1 MSYIGATPQIGGYH
15 KLDQITTDGSA
26 SYTMQLN
33 SGNFVPE
40 SANHLIVSV
49 NGVIQ
54 APTDSFT
61 VSGSTITF
69 ASSLSVSDTI
79 DFIMALGN
87 TLDIGT
93 PSDGTISASKLATT
107 SITGQTAETSAN
119 DSDSLLIYDDSATAL
134 RKMTRAN
141 FLTGVGGTNSPY
153 FYGVKASNQTIN
165 RGTLTV
171 INGFTSNELD
181 SDSAFNGQTFTVPSG
196 KGGLYYFHAN
206 LFGSFGSVGN
216 DGEEAQLNFRKNG
229 STINYP
235 EAKHLIANTYNIMR
249 ISLSFSIIQNLSV
262 GDTIEVS
269 FSLKDGDASST
280 TNHTVTNQS
289 HFMGFKLI

>member
-1 MSYIGATPQIGGYH
+1 MYIGATPQIGGYH

-93 PSDGTISASKLATT
+93 PSDNTVSLSKLTATGTKDSTTFLRGDNTFAVPSDNTPCFEAYLSST
-107 SITGQTAETSAN
+107 SGLVTNNVVTKVQFDTE
-119 DSDSLLIYDDSATAL
+119 IYDTDSNYDNSTNYRFTPTVAGKYFVYAQIL
-134 RKMTRAN
+134 MN
-141 FLTGVGGTNSPY
+141 QGG
-153 FYGVKASNQTIN
+153 
-165 RGTLTV
+165 
-171 INGFTSNELD
+171 
-181 SDSAFNGQTFTVPSG
+181 
-196 KGGLYYFHAN
+196 
-206 LFGSFGSVGN
+206 GS
-216 DGEEAQLNFRKNG
+216 LNYSRIFIYKNG
-229 STINYP
+229 SEYSSRRMEQTTNPVDRQGLNISTVIDMNGSTDYLEIFGQAQGGNTNYQA
-235 EAKHLIANTYNIMR
+235 EQKNNHFGAFR
-249 ISLSFSIIQNLSV
+249 IIQ
-262 GDTIEVS
+262 
-269 FSLKDGDASST
+269 
-280 TNHTVTNQS
+280 
-289 HFMGFKLI
+289 

>member
-1 MSYIGATPQIGGYH
+1 MVGYIGATPQIGGYH
-15 KLDQITTDGSA
+15 KLDQITTNGSA

-69 ASSLSVSDTI
+69 ASSLSASDTI

-119 DSDSLLIYDDSATAL
+119 DSDILLIYDDSATAL

-141 FLTGVGGTNSPY
+141 FLSGVGGDNTPS
-153 FYGVKASNQTIN
+153 FKAQVSSNLGPFSANTWTDISFNTEQYDTDN
-165 RGTLTV
+165 
-171 INGFTSNELD
+171 
-181 SDSAFNGQTFTVPSG
+181 AFNGTTYTIPETGKYFFAVQLRFQNVPVDRQVQVKIDGASQNAIASQGTESADTTVSIQALG
-196 KGGLYYFHAN
+196 FSVLLDHNQGNN
-206 LFGSFGSVGN
+206 LKVQIFI
-216 DGEEAQLNFRKNG
+216 NG
-229 STINYP
+229 SNSMT
-235 EAKHLIANTYNIMR
+235 
-249 ISLSFSIIQNLSV
+249 V
-262 GDTIEVS
+262 
-269 FSLKDGDASST
+269 
-280 TNHTVTNQS
+280 HTES
-289 HFMGFKLI
+289 WFCGFKLLGV

>member
-1 MSYIGATPQIGGYH
+1 MASYIGATPQIGGYH
-15 KLDQITTDGSA
+15 KLDAITSDGSA

-69 ASSLSVSDTI
+69 ASSLSASDTI

-141 FLTGVGGTNSPY
+141 FLTGVGGANTPAFEGKNNTSQSMSNNTYTKVTFGTENLDTDSCFASSRFTPTTSGKY
-153 FYGVKASNQTIN
+153 FVYS
-165 RGTLTV
+165 TLTIQCGANV
-171 INGFTSNELD
+171 G
-181 SDSAFNGQTFTVPSG
+181 
-196 KGGLYYFHAN
+196 HA
-206 LFGSFGSVGN
+206 GHI
-216 DGEEAQLNFRKNG
+216 QIRKNG
-229 STINYP
+229 SAIFLAQSNDYPNTTINMFCVSASAIVELNGSTDYV
-235 EAKHLIANTYNIMR
+235 EIYGLGEN
-249 ISLSFSIIQNLSV
+249 SIGTPAL
-262 GDTIEVS
+262 
-269 FSLKDGDASST
+269 LGDANGSCI
-280 TNHTVTNQS
+280 
-289 HFMGFKLI
+289 FGGYKIIE

>member
-15 KLDQITTDGSA
+15 KLDAITTDGSA

-69 ASSLSVSDTI
+69 ASTLSVSDTI

-93 PSDGTISASKLATT
+93 PSDSTVSLSKLTATGTPSASTFLRGDNSWASAGGTNTPAFSAQVTDGSTISIPSQAVTKVTFATE
-107 SITGQTAETSAN
+107 IY
-119 DSDSLLIYDDSATAL
+119 DSDSKYDTSTSRFTPTVAGKYFVYARLSFNSDSDFDDIRLHIHKNGTRNNSMLSRNEYYTQIYIYDVLDLNTTDYVEIYAYQGTGGSLNILTNEDG
-134 RKMTRAN
+134 RRAC
-141 FLTGVGGTNSPY
+141 
-153 FYGVKASNQTIN
+153 
-165 RGTLTV
+165 
-171 INGFTSNELD
+171 
-181 SDSAFNGQTFTVPSG
+181 
-196 KGGLYYFHAN
+196 
-206 LFGSFGSVGN
+206 FG
-216 DGEEAQLNFRKNG
+216 A
-229 STINYP
+229 Y
-235 EAKHLIANTYNIMR
+235 R
-249 ISLSFSIIQNLSV
+249 II
-262 GDTIEVS
+262 G
-269 FSLKDGDASST
+269 A
-280 TNHTVTNQS
+280 
-289 HFMGFKLI
+289 

>member
-1 MSYIGATPQIGGYH
+1 MYIGATPQIGGYH

-61 VSGSTITF
+61 VSSSTITF
-69 ASSLSVSDTI
+69 ASSLSASDTI

-134 RKMTRAN
+134 RKMTRSN
-141 FLTGVGGTNSPY
+141 FLSGVGGTNTPAFSAY
-153 FYGVKASNQTIN
+153 LNSNQSIPSTTVTTIAFDVEN
-165 RGTLTV
+165 
-171 INGFTSNELD
+171 FD
-181 SDSAFNGQTFTVPSG
+181 SDGCYSTSTYRFTPTEAGKYLIFANTRLTFTGNNTSDLNLEIRHSVQNSILRISG
-196 KGGLYYFHAN
+196 GSQTQGTWSGSVIATMNGTTDYVFASFYHNDGGAQTLDAGN
-206 LFGSFGSVGN
+206 GDTLFG
-216 DGEEAQLNFRKNG
+216 
-229 STINYP
+229 
-235 EAKHLIANTYNIMR
+235 
-249 ISLSFSIIQNLSV
+249 
-262 GDTIEVS
+262 
-269 FSLKDGDASST
+269 
-280 TNHTVTNQS
+280 
-289 HFMGFKLI
+289 GFKLIGA

>member
-1 MSYIGATPQIGGYH
+1 MSYIGRSPQIGGYH
-15 KLDQITTDGSA
+15 KLDAITTDGSA

-33 SGNFVPE
+33 SANFTPE

-54 APTDSFT
+54 APVDSFT
-61 VSGSTITF
+61 VSASTITF
-69 ASSLSVSDTI
+69 ASTLSVSDTI

-141 FLTGVGGTNSPY
+141 FLSGVGGAMTPY
-153 FYGVKASNQTIN
+153 FQAK
-165 RGTLTV
+165 L
-171 INGFTSNELD
+171 
-181 SDSAFNGQTFTVPSG
+181 SAGQTFSNNVSTKIQFDTENYDSG
-196 KGGLYYFHAN
+196 GCYDNSTNYRFTPTTAGKYYIYLSVGVNALAPAN
-206 LFGSFGSVGN
+206 LQNMYAFIK
-216 DGEEAQLNFRKNG
+216 KNG
-229 STINYP
+229 SDVGIAHQNYNSND
-235 EAKHLIANTYNIMR
+235 IFFGTC
-249 ISLSFSIIQNLSV
+249 NLSMILTFNGSSDYV
-262 GDTIEVS
+262 EAFVQGS
-269 FSLKDGDASST
+269 DASGSAI
-280 TNHTVTNQS
+280 VESS
-289 HFMGFKLI
+289 HYSIFGGYKIIE